1 MTRASLAMGR
11 ERFRD
16 LASTLDGNV
25 VLLDDDGYEE
35 ARQVWN
41 RAVDRLPAGVV
52 RCASV
57 DDVRRGLEFAQTH
70 RLDIAVRSGGHSQAG
85 HGVADGALVLDL
97 RGLNRVAVNPPLL
110 TARVEG
116 GAIVSELMTAL
127 KPHGLVT
134 PTGGCPDVGLGGLTL
149 GGGESLL
156 MARYGAVCDN
166 VLATE
171 IVLADGRLVAANP
184 HEHADLFWAIRG
196 GGGNF
201 GIVTNFEY
209 RLVRLEWLLSGLLY
223 FPVSRSA
230 DVLRVYRDLMVDVPD
245 ELQTA
250 GGLMATPDGQALM
263 LSFCY
268 CGDLAEGERIAD
280 QWRKRLRPTKDTVQA
295 GPYTAEFSMGDGPS
309 AGGGAFLPE
318 LSDAVIDVLASSY
331 ADAPPD
337 ASAVWNDFHGAVTR
351 VPIEATAFSLR
362 QRGFDLFFC
371 APWKGEEG
379 RRRAIAWVRG
389 LQNSVQPHAV
399 GVYVNNLED
408 EGEVRVRE
416 AYGPNY
422 ARLSQV
428 KAQYDPRNVF
438 HVNQNIPPAAAARR
452 TTNKGRTKDHRT
464 DEEPRTKD

>member
-1 MTRASLAMGR
+1 MTRAFSAIGR
-11 ERFRD
+11 EHLRH

-25 VLLDDDGYEE
+25 VLPDDAAYDE

-41 RAVDRLPAGVV
+41 RAIDRRPVAIVG
-52 RCASV
+52 CTSV
-57 DDVRRGLEFAQTH
+57 DDVRRGLEFAEAH
-70 RLDIAVRSGGHSQAG
+70 RLEIAVRSGGHSQAG
-85 HGVADGALVLDL
+85 HGVADDALVLDL
-97 RGLNRVAVNPPLL
+97 RGLNRVAVDTSSLR
-110 TARVEG
+110 ARVEG

-127 KPHGLVT
+127 GAYGLVT

-149 GGGESLL
+149 GGGENLL

-171 IVLADGRLVAANP
+171 VVLADGRLVAANAR
-184 HEHADLFWAIRG
+184 EHADLFWAIRG

-201 GIVTNFEY
+201 GIVTSFEY
-209 RLVRLEWLLSGLLY
+209 RLVRLDSVLSGLLY
-223 FPVSRSA
+223 FPVGRTA
-230 DVLRVYRDLMVDVPD
+230 EVIRVYRDLMVEAPD

-250 GGLMATPDGQALM
+250 GGLMGTPHGPALM
-263 LSFCY
+263 VSFCY
-268 CGDLAEGERIAD
+268 CGVLAQGERIAD
-280 QWRKRLRPTKDTVQA
+280 RWRKRLRPTKDTVQA
-295 GPYTAEFSMGDGPS
+295 GAYTAEFSMGDGPS

-331 ADAPPD
+331 SNAPPD

-362 QRGFDLFFC
+362 RRGFDLFIS
-371 APWKGEEG
+371 APWQDAEG
-379 RRRAIAWVRG
+379 QRRALAWVRG
-389 LQNSVQPHAV
+389 LQDSLRPHAG

-408 EGEVRVRE
+408 EGEARVRE

-422 ARLSQV
+422 ARLSRV

-438 HVNQNIPPAAAARR
+438 HVNQNIPPAA
-452 TTNKGRTKDHRT
+452 H
-464 DEEPRTKD
+464 